1 MVFFIIMSA
10 KAGKCLATKRFMM
23 SSNDKTDEKKGEK
36 ESKALDFKKGKK
48 SGTAE
53 KEQKVLAAKP
63 KQKITIG
70 WIFGM
75 IVLLL
80 IAVSFVM
87 APAIQAFVGP
97 KNADGIVFGKYGK
110 EDIKYAYG
118 NYFYDQVQNF
128 GSQYKNTGDNATQT
142 LYQIWKSA
150 YDSTVLYTAINQ
162 LATKAGIIAA
172 DEVVNRAIINSGAYN
187 KDGKFDVD
195 LYQKATAESKASVEK
210 SIRRSVPY
218 QIVIDD
224 IGSALS
230 SSSEAEYV
238 AKMASEGRTFNYVTI
253 DPSLY
258 PDEKASAYALQNK
271 QLFYSMDLSIISVET
286 EDEAKALSSAIAS
299 GEKSFEEV
307 ALSSSK
313 DNFAANEG
321 KVGTVYYFGLVTN
334 FKNPED
340 ATKLLT
346 AKSGDVVGPL
356 EGAGAWSIYRL
367 DSTPLEAD
375 YASPALLSTVKG
387 YLASSGD
394 PVVDDYLLAFANE
407 FALDAKDDFAV
418 AAERAELDVVNV
430 GGTPYNVAQSTYL
443 NNFSYSDPQGSLARA
458 VTTEEIGK
466 KLYTA
471 ELGSVLEPIKS
482 NSSYLV
488 VQADEKVTDEGMGS
502 YIQMFYNYLSG
513 SQNQQDL
520 SQALYTSDQFQDN
533 FLGTFFSTILG
544 QG

>member
-1 MVFFIIMSA
+1 
-10 KAGKCLATKRFMM
+10 M
-23 SSNDKTDEKKGEK
+23 SSNDKTDEKKEGE

-48 SGTAE
+48 SGTTD
-53 KEQKVLAAKP
+53 KEQKVVAVKP
-63 KQKITIG
+63 KSKITPG
-70 WIFGM
+70 WVFGM

-80 IAVSFVM
+80 IAVSFVL

-128 GSQYKNTGDNATQT
+128 GGQYKNTGDNATQT

-150 YDSTVLYTAINQ
+150 YDSTVLFTAVNQ
-162 LATKAGIIAA
+162 LASKAGLIAA
-172 DEVVNRAIINSGAYN
+172 DEVVNRAIISSGAYN
-187 KDGKFDVD
+187 KDGKFDVE

-230 SSSEAEYV
+230 SSSEADYV
-238 AKMASEGRTFNYVTI
+238 AKMASQGRTFNYVDI
-253 DPSLY
+253 NASLY
-258 PDEKASAYALQNK
+258 PNEKASAYALQNK

-286 EDEAKALSSAIAS
+286 EDEAKKLSTAIAN
-299 GEKSFEEV
+299 GEKTFEEI

-313 DNFAANEG
+313 DNFASKEG
-321 KVGTVYYFGLVTN
+321 KVGTVYYFGLTSN

-346 AKSGDVVGPL
+346 AKGGDIVGPL
-356 EGAGAWSIYRL
+356 EGPGAWSIYRV
-367 DSTPLEAD
+367 DTTPLEAD
-375 YASPALLSTVKG
+375 YASPALLSTVKA
-387 YLASSGD
+387 YLASSED
-394 PVVDDYLLAFANE
+394 PEVGDYLLALANE
-407 FALDAKDDFAV
+407 FALDAKDDFAA
-418 AAERAELDVVNV
+418 AAERSELDLVNV
-430 GGTPYNVAQSTYL
+430 AGTPYNIAQSTYM
-443 NNFSYSDPQGSLARA
+443 NNFSYTDPNGMLASA
-458 VTTEEIGK
+458 VTTKEMGQ

-471 ELGSVLEPIKS
+471 ELGTILEPIKS
-482 NSSYLV
+482 NTSYLV
-488 VQADEKVTDEGMGS
+488 VQPVEDVADEGMGS

-513 SQNQQDL
+513 SQNQQDF
-520 SQALYTSDQFQDN
+520 SQALFTSDQFQDN

>member
-1 MVFFIIMSA
+1 
-10 KAGKCLATKRFMM
+10 M
-23 SSNDKTDEKKGEK
+23 SSNDETDVKKSGE
-36 ESKALDFKKGKK
+36 EAKALDFKKGKK
-48 SGTAE
+48 SGTTE
-53 KEQKVLAAKP
+53 KEQKVVAVHP
-63 KQKITIG
+63 KRKITPG

-75 IVLLL
+75 VVLLL
-80 IAVSFVM
+80 IAVSFVL

-110 EDIKYAYG
+110 EEIRYAYG
-118 NYFYDQVQNF
+118 NYFYDQVQSF
-128 GSQYKNTGDNATQT
+128 GGQYKNTGDNATQT

-150 YDSTVLYTAINQ
+150 YDSTVLYTAVNQ
-162 LATKAGIIAA
+162 LASKAGLIAA

-187 KDGKFDVD
+187 KDGKFDVE
-195 LYQKATAESKASVEK
+195 LYQKATAENKASIEK

-230 SSSEAEYV
+230 SSAEATYV
-238 AKMASEGRTFNYVTI
+238 AAMASEGRSFNYVDI
-253 DPSLY
+253 NASLY

-286 EDEAKALSSAIAS
+286 EDEAKTLSSAIAS
-299 GEKSFEEV
+299 GEKTFEEV

-313 DNFAANEG
+313 DNYAATEG
-321 KVGTVYYFGLVTN
+321 KVGKVYYFGLLPN
-334 FKNPED
+334 FKNAED

-367 DSTPLEAD
+367 DSTPAEAD
-375 YASPALLSTVKG
+375 YASPVLLASVKA
-387 YLASSGD
+387 YLASSD
-394 PVVDDYLLAFANE
+394 EPVVDDYLLALANE
-407 FALDAKDDFAV
+407 LAQDAKDDFAA
-418 AAERAELDVVNV
+418 AAEKAELDMVSVTT
-430 GGTPYNVAQSTYL
+430 TPYNIAQSSYM
-443 NNFSYSDPQGSLARA
+443 NNFSYTDPQGKLAA
-458 VTTEEIGK
+458 VVTTKEIGQ

-471 ELGSVLEPIKS
+471 PLGTILEPIKS
-482 NSSYLV
+482 NTSYLV
-488 VQADEKVTDEGMGS
+488 VQPEADLSDEGMGS

-513 SQNQQDL
+513 SQNQQDF
-520 SQALYTSDQFQDN
+520 SQALYTSDQFEDN

>member
-1 MVFFIIMSA
+1 
-10 KAGKCLATKRFMM
+10 MM
-23 SSNDKTDEKKGEK
+23 SSDDKTDEKKGEG
-36 ESKALDFKKGKK
+36 EAKALDFKKGKK
-48 SGTAE
+48 SGTTE
-53 KEQKVLAAKP
+53 KEQKVVAV
-63 KQKITIG
+63 KQKSKITPG
-70 WIFGM
+70 WVFGM

-80 IAVSFVM
+80 IAVSFVL

-97 KNADGIVFGKYGK
+97 NNADGIVFGKYGK

-128 GSQYKNTGDNATQT
+128 GGQYKNTGDNATQT
-142 LYQIWKSA
+142 LYQVWKSA
-150 YDSTVLYTAINQ
+150 YDSTVLFTAVNQ
-162 LATKAGIIAA
+162 IASKAGLIAA
-172 DEVVNRAIINSGAYN
+172 DEVVNRSIINSGAYN
-187 KDGKFDVD
+187 KDGKFDVE

-230 SSSEAEYV
+230 SSSEADYV
-238 AKMASEGRTFNYVTI
+238 AKMASEGRSFNYVDI
-253 DPSLY
+253 NASQY
-258 PDEKASAYALQNK
+258 PNEKASAYALQNK

-286 EDEAKALSSAIAS
+286 EDEARTLSSAIAS
-299 GEKSFEEV
+299 GEKTFEET

-313 DNFAANEG
+313 DNYAANEG
-321 KVGTVYYFGLVTN
+321 KVGTVYYFGLVSN

-346 AKSGDVVGPL
+346 AKSGDVIGPL
-356 EGAGAWSIYRL
+356 EGTGAWSIYRL

-375 YASPALLSTVKG
+375 YASPALLSTVKA
-387 YLASSGD
+387 YLASSDD
-394 PVVDDYLLAFANE
+394 PVVDDYLLALANG
-407 FALDAKDDFAV
+407 FVLDAKDDFAV
-418 AAERAELDVVNV
+418 AAEKAGLDLVNV
-430 GGTPYNVAQSTYL
+430 AATPYNIAQSTYM
-443 NNFSYSDPQGSLARA
+443 NNFSNTDPQGKIANA
-458 VTTEEIGK
+458 VTTEELGK

-471 ELGSVLEPIKS
+471 ELGTILEPIKS
-482 NSSYLV
+482 NTSYLV
-488 VQADEKVTDEGMGS
+488 VQVDKEVTDDSMGS

-513 SQNQQDL
+513 SQNQQDF

>member
-1 MVFFIIMSA
+1 
-10 KAGKCLATKRFMM
+10 MM
-23 SSNDKTDEKKGEK
+23 SSNDKTDEKKGGE
-36 ESKALDFKKGKK
+36 ESKALDFKKSKK
-48 SGTAE
+48 NVSTE
-53 KEQKVLAAKP
+53 KGQKVLAVKP
-63 KQKITIG
+63 KRKITVG
-70 WIFGM
+70 WVFGM

-80 IAVSFVM
+80 IAVSFVL

-97 KNADGIVFGKYGK
+97 KNADGVVFGKYGK

-118 NYFYDQVQNF
+118 NYFYDQVQNY
-128 GSQYKNTGDNATQT
+128 GNQYKNTGDNATQT

-150 YDSTVLYTAINQ
+150 YDSTVLFTAVNQ
-162 LATKAGIIAA
+162 LASKAGLIAA

-187 KDGKFDVD
+187 KDGKFDVE
-195 LYQKATAESKASVEK
+195 LYQKATAENKASIEK

-230 SSSEAEYV
+230 SSAEADYV
-238 AKMASEGRTFNYVTI
+238 AKMASVGRTFNYVDI
-253 DPSLY
+253 NASLY

-286 EDEAKALSSAIAS
+286 EDVAKTLSSAIAS
-299 GEKSFEEV
+299 GEKTFEEV

-346 AKSGDVVGPL
+346 AKSGDVIGPL
-356 EGAGAWSIYRL
+356 EGNGGWSIYRL

-375 YASPALLSTVKG
+375 YASPALLSTVKA
-387 YLASSGD
+387 YLVSNDD
-394 PVVDDYLLAFANE
+394 PIVDDYLLALANDFAQ
-407 FALDAKDDFAV
+407 DAQDDFAS
-418 AAERAELDVVNV
+418 AAEKAELDVVTV
-430 GGTPYNVAQSTYL
+430 GGTPYNIAQSTYL
-443 NNFSYSDPQGSLARA
+443 NSFNNTDPQGMLASV
-458 VTTEEIGK
+458 VTTKEMGQ

-471 ELGSVLEPIKS
+471 ELGTVLEPIKS
-482 NSSYLV
+482 NTSYLV
-488 VQADEKVTDEGMGS
+488 VQADEEVADEGMGS

-513 SQNQQDL
+513 SQNQQDF
-520 SQALYTSDQFQDN
+520 SQALYTSDQFEDN